1 MSGVGMNRFWTL
13 IVVAMLAGCTTQV
26 NKSETGEPRN
36 AAENRAR
43 IHTELGAAYYG
54 AGQMSVAVQ
63 ELKEAISADPGY
75 GPAHSQL
82 GLVYMTLK
90 EDALAQRSFERAL
103 KIDPTDSSTNNNY
116 GMFLC
121 QRKREK
127 EAMKYFA
134 TALKNP
140 LYATPENAYTNAGV
154 CSRLLGDDVKAEEW
168 LRKALALQPNQS
180 QALYQLA
187 DIAFKRNELAT
198 ARTLLNRHMQ
208 VSTPSA
214 DALWLGVRIEQRLA
228 NRTAL
233 ASYGAQLNNRYPD
246 APQTKAFNEGRF
258 Q

>member
-1 MSGVGMNRFWTL
+1 MLVF
-13 IVVAMLAGCTTQV
+13 IAALAGCTTSPG
-26 NKSETGEPRN
+26 KSETGEPRTT
-36 AAENRAR
+36 AENRAR

-63 ELKEAISADPGY
+63 ELKEAISADPNY
-75 GPAHSQL
+75 GPAYSQL

-90 EDALAQRSFERAL
+90 EDALAQQSFERAL
-103 KIDPTDSSTNNNY
+103 KIDPTDSSVNNNY

-154 CSRLLGDDVKAEEW
+154 CSRMQGDDVKAEEW

-187 DIAFKRNELAT
+187 DLTFKRNELIS

-214 DALWLGVRIEQRLA
+214 DALWLGARIEQRLG
-228 NRTAL
+228 NRSAMS
-233 ASYGAQLNNRYPD
+233 SYGTQLNNRYPGS
-246 APQTKAFNEGRF
+246 AQTKAYNEGRF

>member
-1 MSGVGMNRFWTL
+1 MNRIAAL
-13 IVVAMLAGCTTQV
+13 IFVALLAGCTPPA

-43 IHTELGAAYYG
+43 VHTELGAAYYG
-54 AGQMSVAVQ
+54 VGQMSVAVQ

-90 EDALAQRSFERAL
+90 EDALAQQSFERAL
-103 KIDPTDSSTNNNY
+103 RIDPNDSSANNNY
-116 GMFLC
+116 GLFLC

-134 TALKNP
+134 AALKNP
-140 LYATPENAYTNAGV
+140 LYATPENAYTNAGI
-154 CSRLLGDDVKAEEW
+154 CSRLQGDDVKAEEW

-187 DIAFKRNELAT
+187 DIAFKRDELIP
-198 ARTLLNRHMQ
+198 ARTLLNRHMR
-208 VSTPSA
+208 VTTPSA
-214 DALWLGVRIEQRLA
+214 DALWLGARIEQRLG
-228 NRTAL
+228 NRTAMS
-233 ASYGAQLNNRYPD
+233 SYGVQLNNRYPG
-246 APQTKAFNEGRF
+246 AAQTKAFNEGRF
-258 Q
+258 

>member
-1 MSGVGMNRFWTL
+1 MNAISIL
-13 IVVAMLAGCTTQV
+13 ILVAMLAGCTPPAR
-26 NKSETGEPRN
+26 KSETGEPRN
-36 AAENRAR
+36 DAENRAR
-43 IHTELGAAYYG
+43 IHTELGVAYYG
-54 AGQMSVAVQ
+54 IGQMSVAVQ

-90 EDALAQRSFERAL
+90 EDGLAQQSFERAL
-103 KIDPTDSSTNNNY
+103 KIDPNDSSANNNY

-134 TALKNP
+134 AALKNP
-140 LYATPENAYTNAGV
+140 LYSTPENAYTNTGV
-154 CSRLLGDDVKAEEW
+154 CLRLQGDDVRAEEW
-168 LRKALALQPNQS
+168 LRKALALRPDQS

-198 ARTLLNRHMQ
+198 AQTLLNRHMQ

-214 DALWLGVRIEQRLA
+214 DALWLGARIEQRLG

-233 ASYGAQLNNRYPD
+233 ASYGAQLNNRYP
-246 APQTKAFNEGRF
+246 AAAQTKAFNEGRF

>member
-1 MSGVGMNRFWTL
+1 MNTISIL
-13 IVVAMLAGCTTQV
+13 IFVVMLAGCTTTV

-36 AAENRAR
+36 AAEYRAR

-54 AGQMSVAVQ
+54 AGQMPVAVQ

-90 EDALAQRSFERAL
+90 EDALAQKSFERAL
-103 KIDPTDSSTNNNY
+103 KIDPNDSSANNNY
-116 GMFLC
+116 GLFLC

-134 TALKNP
+134 AALKNP

-154 CSRLLGDDVKAEEW
+154 CSRLQGDDVKAEEL
-168 LRKALALQPNQS
+168 LRKALALQPDQP

-187 DIAFKRNELAT
+187 DIAFKRDELAT

-208 VSTPSA
+208 VSTASA
-214 DALWLGVRIEQRLA
+214 EALWLGARIEQRLG

-233 ASYGAQLNNRYPD
+233 ASYGVQLNNRYPG
-246 APQTKAFNEGRF
+246 AMQTKAFNEGRF

>member
-1 MSGVGMNRFWTL
+1 MMNRICAL
-13 IVVAMLAGCTTQV
+13 ILLALLAGCTTESK
-26 NKSETGEPRN
+26 KSETGEPRN
-36 AAENRAR
+36 AVENRAR

-54 AGQMSVAVQ
+54 AGQMPVAVQ
-63 ELKEAISADPGY
+63 ELKEAISADPNY

-90 EDALAQRSFERAL
+90 EDALAQQSFERAL
-103 KIDPTDSSTNNNY
+103 KIDPTDSSANNNY
-116 GMFLC
+116 GLFLC

-134 TALKNP
+134 AALKNP

-154 CSRLLGDDVKAEEW
+154 CSRMQGDDVKAEEW

-187 DIAFKRNELAT
+187 DIAFKRDELIN

-208 VSTPSA
+208 VSTPSV
-214 DALWLGVRIEQRLA
+214 DALWLGARIEQRLG
-228 NRTAL
+228 NRTAMS
-233 ASYGAQLNNRYPD
+233 SYGAQLNNRYPG
-246 APQTKAFNEGRF
+246 AAQTKSYNEGRF

>member
-1 MSGVGMNRFWTL
+1 MSGVGINRIFAL
-13 IVVAMLAGCTTQV
+13 IVVTMLAGCATQV
-26 NKSETGEPRN
+26 NKLETGEPRN

-54 AGQMSVAVQ
+54 AGQMPVAIQ

-75 GPAHSQL
+75 GPAHTQL

-90 EDALAQRSFERAL
+90 EDAAAQQSFERAL
-103 KIDPTDSSTNNNY
+103 KIDPTDSSANNNY

-134 TALKNP
+134 AALKNP

-168 LRKALALQPNQS
+168 LRKALELQPNQS

-187 DIAFKRNELAT
+187 DIAFKRNELTT
-198 ARTLLNRHMQ
+198 ARALLNRHMQ

-214 DALWLGVRIEQRLA
+214 EALWLGVRIEQRLG

-246 APQTKAFNEGRF
+246 APQTKSFNEGRI

>member
-1 MSGVGMNRFWTL
+1 MTRVSIL
-13 IVVAMLAGCTTQV
+13 IVIAVLVGCMPPAR
-26 NKSETGEPRN
+26 KSETGEPRN

-54 AGQMSVAVQ
+54 VGQMSVAVQ
-63 ELKEAISADPGY
+63 ELKEAIAADPNY

-90 EDALAQRSFERAL
+90 EDGLAQQSFDRAL
-103 KIDPTDSSTNNNY
+103 RIDPNDSSANNNY

-127 EAMKYFA
+127 QAMKYFA
-134 TALKNP
+134 AALKNP
-140 LYATPENAYTNAGV
+140 LYTTPENAYTNAGV
-154 CSRLLGDDVKAEEW
+154 CSRLQGDDAKAEEW
-168 LRKALALQPNQS
+168 LRKALALQPDQP

-187 DIAFKRNELAT
+187 DIAYKRNELTT

-214 DALWLGVRIEQRLA
+214 DALWLGACIERRLG

-233 ASYGAQLNNRYPD
+233 ASYGAQLNNRYPG
-246 APQTKAFNEGRF
+246 AVQTKAFNEGRF

>member
-1 MSGVGMNRFWTL
+1 MRDVGMNTIWTL
-13 IVVAMLAGCTTQV
+13 IVVAMLAACATQV
-26 NKSETGEPRN
+26 SKSETGEPRN

-54 AGQMSVAVQ
+54 VGQMSVALQ

-75 GPAHSQL
+75 APAHSQL

-90 EDALAQRSFERAL
+90 EDGLAQQSFERAL
-103 KIDPTDSSTNNNY
+103 KLDPTDSSANNNY

-134 TALKNP
+134 AALKNP

-154 CSRLLGDDVKAEEW
+154 CSRMQGDDVKAEEW
-168 LRKALALQPNQS
+168 LRKALALQPDQS

-187 DIAFKRNELAT
+187 DIAFKRDELT
-198 ARTLLNRHMQ
+198 NARSLLNRHMQ
-208 VSTPSA
+208 VSSPSA
-214 DALWLGVRIEQRLA
+214 DALWLGVRIEQRLG
-228 NRTAL
+228 NRAAL
-233 ASYGAQLNNRYPD
+233 ASYGAQLNNRYPG
-246 APQTKAFNEGRF
+246 AAQTKAFNEGRF

>member
-1 MSGVGMNRFWTL
+1 MNAISIL
-13 IVVAMLAGCTTQV
+13 IFVAMLAGCTTPV
-26 NKSETGEPRN
+26 GKSETGEPRN

-54 AGQMSVAVQ
+54 IGQMSVAVQ
-63 ELKEAISADPGY
+63 ELKEAISADSDY

-90 EDALAQRSFERAL
+90 EDALAQQSFERAL
-103 KIDPTDSSTNNNY
+103 KIDPNDSSANNNY

-134 TALKNP
+134 AALKNP

-154 CSRLLGDDVKAEEW
+154 CSRLQGDDVKAEES
-168 LRKALALQPNQS
+168 LRKALALQPDQS

-187 DIAFKRNELAT
+187 DIAFKRSELTT

-214 DALWLGVRIEQRLA
+214 EALWLGARLEQRLGDH
-228 NRTAL
+228 TAL
-233 ASYGAQLNNRYPD
+233 ASYGAQLNNRYPG
-246 APQTKAFNEGRF
+246 AAQTKAFNDGRF